1 MHLVFPAREEL
12 EIERGV
18 GVYAMEW
25 VTLPWGEACPQITTA
40 LWDGMCHKDSK
51 DRQGYKSREGNARV
65 GLVMSSQIR
74 GKP

>member
-1 MHLVFPAREEL
+1 
-12 EIERGV
+12 
-18 GVYAMEW
+18 MEW